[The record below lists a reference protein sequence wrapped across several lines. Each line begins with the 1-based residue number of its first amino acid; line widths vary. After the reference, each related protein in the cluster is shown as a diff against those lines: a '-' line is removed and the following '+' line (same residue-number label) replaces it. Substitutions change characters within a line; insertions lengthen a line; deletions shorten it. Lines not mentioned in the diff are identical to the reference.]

1 MKALLAGVTKF
12 FRDEDGVTAIEYG
25 VLASL
30 IILAVVAT
38 VLAVGQQLN
47 NVFARIKNCLTSTA
61 GCS

>member
-1 MKALLAGVTKF
+1 MKAMLAGVSKF

-38 VLAVGQQLN
+38 VVLVGQQLN
-47 NVFARIKNCLTSTA
+47 TVFEKIKNCLSTSN
-61 GCS
+61 CS

>member
-1 MKALLAGVTKF
+1 MKAMLAGVSKF

-38 VLAVGQQLN
+38 VVLVGQQLN
-47 NVFARIKNCLTSTA
+47 TVFEKIKNCLSNAST
-61 GCS
+61 C